1 MPSRTSPFRA
11 TWLES
16 DRPLARAV
24 GRPLAAFLDIEA
36 ASGAFLLAATATAL
50 VWANSPWD
58 QSYIDFW
65 HTEISVT
72 VGNFSV
78 SDDLTHWVNDGLM
91 TIFFFVV
98 GLEIKRELV
107 AGELRERSAALLPGI
122 AALGGMLV
130 PAAIFVAVNA
140 GGAGGAG
147 WGIPMATDIAFALAL
162 VAVFGSRVPPRLK
175 VFLLTLAIVDDI
187 GAIVVIALFYTDHVS
202 LGWLSEAAVLGVAVF
217 VLRRANVRYLPVYV
231 VLGCALWLAMFE
243 SGVHATIAGVI
254 LGLLTPARPFQPEL
268 EAEALVDELE
278 GRDDLKAED
287 VRRTSQL
294 IRESVSPAE
303 RIEHALHPWTSFVI
317 IPVFA
322 LANAGVPLTGEPLRD
337 ASPVVVGI
345 VLGLVVGKLVGI
357 TAFSWLATRLPG
369 VDLPDGVRWSQVIG
383 IAAVA
388 GIGFSVSLFITDLAF
403 DDAALQSEAKLAILL
418 ASALAAALGF
428 LILSTASHYHYPRKL
443 AAKDG
448 YEPLDT
454 P

>member
-36 ASGAFLLAATATAL
+36 ASGVFLLAATATAL

-130 PAAIFVAVNA
+130 PAAIFLAVNA
-140 GGAGGAG
+140 GGVGGDG

-202 LGWLSEAAVLGVAVF
+202 LGWLSEAAVLGLAVF

-303 RIEHALHPWTSFVI
+303 RIEHALHPWTSFLI

-322 LANAGVPLTGEPLRD
+322 LANAGVPLTAEPLRD

-345 VLGLVVGKLVGI
+345 VLGLVIGKLVGI

-443 AAKDG
+443 SAKDG
-448 YEPLDT
+448 YEPADD
-454 P
+454 

>member
-1 MPSRTSPFRA
+1 MSTKSTPFRA

-16 DRPLARAV
+16 DRPLARAL
-24 GRPLAAFLDIEA
+24 GRPLASFLEIEA
-36 ASGAFLLAATATAL
+36 AGGVFLLAATVTAL

-58 QSYIDFW
+58 QSYVDFW

-72 VGNFSV
+72 LGNFSV
-78 SDDLTHWVNDGLM
+78 SEDLTHWVNDGLM
-91 TIFFFVV
+91 SIFFFVV

-107 AGELRERSAALLPGI
+107 AGELREKSAAVLPGI
-122 AALGGMLV
+122 AALGGMIV
-130 PAAIFVAVNA
+130 PAAIFLAVNA
-140 GGAGGAG
+140 GGVGAEG

-187 GAIVVIALFYTDHVS
+187 GAILVIAVFYTDSVS
-202 LGWLSEAAVLGVAVF
+202 LGWLADAVVLSLAVV
-217 VLRRANVRYLPVYV
+217 VLRRAHVRYLPVYV
-231 VLGCALWLAMFE
+231 ALGFALWLSMFE

-254 LGLLTPARPFQPEL
+254 LGLLTPAQPFQKDL
-268 EAEALVDELE
+268 EAEAIVDELE
-278 GRDDLKAED
+278 GLDDIKAED
-287 VRRTSQL
+287 VHRTARL

-317 IPVFA
+317 IPIFA
-322 LANAGVPLTGEPLRD
+322 LANAGVPLTAEPLRD
-337 ASPVVVGI
+337 VSPVLVGI
-345 VLGLVVGKLVGI
+345 VAGLVVGKLVGI
-357 TAFSWLATRLPG
+357 TSFAWLATRLPG

-403 DDAALQSEAKLAILL
+403 DDPLLQADAKLAILI

-443 AAKDG
+443 AATDG
-448 YEPLDT
+448 YEAD
-454 P
+454 